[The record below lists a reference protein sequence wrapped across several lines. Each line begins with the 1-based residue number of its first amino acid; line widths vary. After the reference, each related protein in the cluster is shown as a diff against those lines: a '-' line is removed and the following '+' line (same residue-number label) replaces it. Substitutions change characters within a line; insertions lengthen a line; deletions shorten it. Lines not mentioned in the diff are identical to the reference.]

1 MNYAPVHQR
10 ISELHLWQKK
20 YFRQWAK
27 GISNSF
33 HLLFGRRASFLASVS
48 RQQYF
53 AIDKSIQATIGHG
66 GCRFAP
72 KADICDSTS
81 NIGFA
86 PKKADI
92 ISFDHFVGGRKEVGR
107 NIQSE
112 RFCDLEIDHELKFI
126 R

>member
-1 MNYAPVHQR
+1 MNRAPVHQR
-10 ISELHLWQKK
+10 ISELYLWQKK

-86 PKKADI
+86 PKKSGHHI
-92 ISFDHFVGGRKEVGR
+92 IRSLRRRSKGGWPKHSVRAFLR
-107 NIQSE
+107 P
-112 RFCDLEIDHELKFI
+112 
-126 R
+126 